1 MRYLLLA
8 RSKSAALT
16 LHVFSSP
23 PDDKTTDGDM
33 TVDARRLDDGG
44 ARYAVDTVS
53 VSRRKGTGVV
63 LTRSTTPLTTKLCH
77 LVPVNLPPA
86 LFHNRTRSKLVSL
99 RKFKKIQRRVLKQG
113 ERDATRS
120 RQVVVI
126 RRSNPVPHAFL
137 LVRFSLPRFSAY
149 PEDQG
154 RPYEWGDAE
163 YMLRYAP
170 DAQHDAALRM
180 LFVLNAALKQRYD
193 GLMRPTFRR
202 MARERR
208 KEQRHR

>member
-1 MRYLLLA
+1 M
-8 RSKSAALT
+8 SA
-16 LHVFSSP
+16 
-23 PDDKTTDGDM
+23 
-33 TVDARRLDDGG
+33 
-44 ARYAVDTVS
+44 
-53 VSRRKGTGVV
+53 
-63 LTRSTTPLTTKLCH
+63 
-77 LVPVNLPPA
+77 
-86 LFHNRTRSKLVSL
+86 
-99 RKFKKIQRRVLKQG
+99 RKFEKIQRRVLKQG

-120 RQVVVI
+120 RQVVAT